1 MAPSAQW
8 QEVNVA
14 ATKRYI
20 GSLKRLSGKVSARSG
35 GGCTAHQAGCK
46 ICILDKH
53 VSNQL
58 HNALWLQTRGLWVCR
73 TATSA
78 K

>member
-1 MAPSAQW
+1 MPSEQW
-8 QEVNVA
+8 QEVNIA

-35 GGCTAHQAGCK
+35 GGCMAHKRG
-46 ICILDKH
+46 
-53 VSNQL
+53 SQL
-58 HNALWLQTRGLWVCR
+58 ASLTSMSATSSAALWLQTCDLWACR

-78 K
+78 R